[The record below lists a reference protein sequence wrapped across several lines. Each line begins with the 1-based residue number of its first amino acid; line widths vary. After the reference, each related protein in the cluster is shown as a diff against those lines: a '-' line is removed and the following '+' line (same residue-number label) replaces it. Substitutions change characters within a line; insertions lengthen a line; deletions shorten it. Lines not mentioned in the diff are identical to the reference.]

1 MRGRRVLYIVSEDA
15 PGMRPYATTILQSQ
29 LNAESHALIVIRSEE
44 SKRSYS
50 SLPQQTITFIDY
62 PQGKLSKLMWHFYP
76 KRLVDRI
83 NDVIAKNDID
93 LVYTLTGEIS
103 LAYVFGAIQSK
114 VKVLHTVH
122 DANEHDMKHTSVVSL
137 LKHKILVAYPSKM
150 MCRKAKN
157 LITNSKNQVEALQMR
172 FPKKQVFYAPFPT
185 LVNDAIKNGGK
196 AVAELAGIDD
206 YILFFGNVNLY
217 KGVHLLHALYRNN
230 KASLGDRKL
239 VIAGVGDNYYG
250 EHDDADVIR
259 INRFVDDSELKDLFG
274 KASLVVYPYISATQ
288 SGVLSIASYFGKKM
302 VLSNVPFFASIAEGQ
317 KGIKAVDVNDEVAFL
332 DAMKEMLSLDEDS
345 KSIYAD
351 VYESSK
357 LKEVIS
363 GVYDKICK

>member
-1 MRGRRVLYIVSEDA
+1 
-15 PGMRPYATTILQSQ
+15 
-29 LNAESHALIVIRSEE
+29 
-44 SKRSYS
+44 
-50 SLPQQTITFIDY
+50 
-62 PQGKLSKLMWHFYP
+62 
-76 KRLVDRI
+76 
-83 NDVIAKNDID
+83 
-93 LVYTLTGEIS
+93 
-103 LAYVFGAIQSK
+103 
-114 VKVLHTVH
+114 
-122 DANEHDMKHTSVVSL
+122 
-137 LKHKILVAYPSKM
+137 
-150 MCRKAKN
+150 

-239 VIAGVGDNYYG
+239 VIAGEGDNYYG

-302 VLSNVPFFASIAEGQ
+302 VVSNVPFFASIAEGQ